1 MPQDTFTLLSHLYA
15 DRSQQALFSEEATIV
30 SWLRV
35 EAALAQ
41 GQAAVGVLSQDDA
54 DAITAA
60 ATLDNVDPDRL
71 WASARNVGYPI
82 LGIVREISRA
92 LPSGPDG
99 RVHYGATTQDIMDT
113 GLVLQLVSSLDLLQ
127 EQVGECG
134 NAIATVV
141 RTHSETIM
149 PARTH
154 AQHAVPTTLGAS
166 LATVLDELT
175 RHLQR
180 LRETRQRLATVSLAG
195 AGGTS
200 AAYGTKATQV
210 REAVARSLNLYHSV
224 VPWHTSRDRLAEF
237 GHLYAEISATCA
249 RLARNIVD
257 LSRTEIGEVFEKFD
271 SHRGASS
278 TMPQKVNPISSEA
291 IIGLSQTVAGLASTM
306 SRIQEAGHE
315 RAAGEWQLEW
325 EVLPR
330 IAVLT
335 GSTVAETTDL
345 AAGLRVDP
353 ERMEANL
360 TLDHGLIMA
369 EAHMISLAE
378 RLGRE
383 RAHDL
388 VYEASQRA
396 RHDNETLT
404 TALLAEARSAGLD
417 ESVTSAITGPEGYL
431 GEAATIATTAV
442 DHWSAVLSQSSDAG
456 IER

>member
-1 MPQDTFTLLSHLYA
+1 MPQDTFTLLSHLYT
-15 DRSQQALFSEEATIV
+15 DSSQQEVFSEEATID

-41 GQAAVGVLSQDDA
+41 GQASVGVLSQNDA

-60 ATLDNVDPDRL
+60 ATLDNVDPHRL
-71 WASARNVGYPI
+71 WASAKNVGYPI
-82 LGIVREISRA
+82 LGIVREISRV

-113 GLVLQLVSSLDLLQ
+113 GLVLQLVASLDLLRN
-127 EQVGECG
+127 QVEDCG
-134 NAIATVV
+134 NAIASVV
-141 RTHSETIM
+141 SKHRKTIM

-166 LATVLDELT
+166 LATVLDEFT

-180 LRETRQRLATVSLAG
+180 LAETRTRLATVSLSG

-200 AAYGTKATQV
+200 AAYGAKATQV
-210 REAVARSLNLYHSV
+210 REAVARSLNLSHSV

-257 LSRTEIGEVFEKFD
+257 LSRTEIGEVYEKFD

-291 IIGLSQTVAGLASTM
+291 IIGLSQTVSGLASTM

-335 GSTVAETTDL
+335 GSAVVETTDL
-345 AAGLRVDP
+345 ATGLRVDP
-353 ERMEANL
+353 ERMKANL
-360 TLDHGLIMA
+360 ALDHGLIMA

-378 RLGRE
+378 PLGRE

-396 RHDNETLT
+396 RRDNETLT
-404 TALLAEARSAGLD
+404 TALLAEARAADLD
-417 ESVTSAITGPEGYL
+417 DSVTSVITGAEGYL
-431 GEAATIATTAV
+431 GEAATIAAKAIEHWTTV
-442 DHWSAVLSQSSDAG
+442 RQSPGVGSD
-456 IER
+456 R

>member
-1 MPQDTFTLLSHLYA
+1 MSRDTFTLLSHLYA
-15 DRSQQALFSEEATIV
+15 DSSQQSIFSEEATIV

-41 GQAAVGVLSQDDA
+41 GQASVGVLSQEDA

-60 ATLDNVDPDRL
+60 ATLDNVDTSRL
-71 WASARNVGYPI
+71 WTSAKNVGYPI
-82 LGIVREISRA
+82 LGLVQEISRA
-92 LPSGPDG
+92 LPSGPNG

-113 GLVLQLVSSLDLLQ
+113 GLVLQLIDSLDLLQ
-127 EQVGECG
+127 EQVSECG
-134 NAIATVV
+134 NAIATLI
-141 RTHSETIM
+141 RAHSHTIM

-166 LATVLDELT
+166 LATVLDEFA
-175 RHLQR
+175 RHLNR
-180 LRETRQRLATVSLAG
+180 LHETRGRLATVSLGG
-195 AGGTS
+195 AGGTG
-200 AAYGTKATQV
+200 AAYGANASEI
-210 REAVARSLNLYHSV
+210 RAAVAGRLNLSNST

-249 RLARNIVD
+249 RLARNVVD

-291 IIGLSQTVAGLASTM
+291 IIGLSQSVAGLASTM

-335 GSTVAETTDL
+335 GSTVAETADL
-345 AAGLRVDP
+345 ATGLRVDP
-353 ERMEANL
+353 DRMKENL
-360 TLDHGLIMA
+360 SLDHGLIMA
-369 EAHMISLAE
+369 EAHMILLAE
-378 RLGRE
+378 HLGRE
-383 RAHDL
+383 DAHEL

-396 RHDNETLT
+396 RQNNETLT
-404 TALLAEARSAGLD
+404 EALLTEAQEAGHD
-417 ESVTSAITGPEGYL
+417 SSVLAAINGTEGYL
-431 GEAATIATTAV
+431 GESVDISATAV
-442 DHWSAVLSQSSDAG
+442 THWNEAVRKTPEEGSN
-456 IER
+456 R